1 MKVTICSL
9 DCPDACSL
17 IIDEDHNGVISVAGN
32 PDHPIT
38 RGFTCAKIKEHV
50 QRLRSPHRI
59 TSPLLRAGEKW
70 NPVEWDEALHIC
82 AEKIQHYRHEPSSIV
97 HVHGDGAK
105 GVLKCA
111 DNLFFGCLGSSHT
124 KGSLCDTAGIA
135 ACIADFGSLDSND
148 ITDILHA
155 KGIVNWGKDL
165 SRSSIHVASLV
176 QKVHKRGCEV
186 INISPGGDGNGPF
199 SDYRIRIRPGTDRFL
214 AAAILHLFVERN
226 TIREDILKRT
236 YNWEAFRGL
245 ITNRSLDEL
254 SSVCQVS
261 LDDIERLYNLY
272 AGSGPVATLYGWGL
286 QRYNHGGE
294 NVRFINA
301 LALISGNIG
310 RSGGGIY
317 YNISSMRNFNLD
329 WTRDSVMPGRRSFLL
344 PIIGRSILD
353 AAEPTVKMIWVSGS
367 NIVNQAPDSQT
378 IRKAFHSAEFKV
390 VVDAFMTDTA
400 SLADMILPS
409 TLILEQTDIVGS
421 FLHNYVHYATPLV
434 EPPRGARDDFW
445 ILAELGKR
453 LDPPIIMPTADECL
467 KASMNS
473 PYLKNRFEELN
484 EKRFVKARR
493 PSLVYEGLHF
503 DHPDG
508 LYRFPADLHDELTPP
523 SDYPLRLLSLIRRD
537 AIHSQIALEK
547 QAGLPKVWI
556 AHDSSMFKAVD
567 PAKDVFLVSPLG
579 RLQVQ
584 LETLSGLHPETV
596 IYRRGDWIKCGGG
609 VNQLIEARLTDM
621 GNGSS
626 YYSQYVRLE
635 N

>member
-1 MKVTICSL
+1 VKITVCSL
-9 DCPDACSL
+9 DCPDSCSL
-17 IIDEDHNGVISVAGN
+17 IIDEDQSGNISIAGN

-38 RGFTCAKIKEHV
+38 QGFTCAKIKEYV
-50 QRLRSPHRI
+50 RCLRSPHRI

-70 NPVEWDEALHIC
+70 KPIEWAEALNIC
-82 AEKIQHYRHEPSSIV
+82 AEKIQHYRHEPSSIL
-97 HVHGDGAK
+97 HIHGDGAK

-155 KGIVNWGKDL
+155 KRIVNWGKDL

-176 QKVHKRGCEV
+176 QKAHKRGCEV
-186 INISPGGDGNGPF
+186 ITISPGGDGNGPF

-214 AAAILHLFVERN
+214 AAAVVRLFIERN
-226 TIREDILKRT
+226 TIREDILKQT
-236 YNWEAFRGL
+236 HNGVAFRGL
-245 ITNRSLDEL
+245 VMNRSLDEL

-261 LDDIERLYNLY
+261 AENIEFLYNRY
-272 AGSGPVATLYGWGL
+272 AGSGAVATLHGWGL
-286 QRYNHGGE
+286 QRYRHGGE

-310 RSGGGIY
+310 RSGGGSY
-317 YNISSMRNFNLD
+317 YNISSLRNLNLD
-329 WTRDSVMPGRRSFLL
+329 WAYDSVMPGRRSFLL
-344 PIIGRSILD
+344 PIIGRSILE
-353 AAEPTVKMIWVSGS
+353 ATEPTVKMIWVNGS
-367 NIVNQAPDSQT
+367 NIVNQAPDSQA
-378 IRKAFHSAEFKV
+378 IRRAFRSAEFTV

-409 TLILEQTDIVGS
+409 KLILEQEDIVGS
-421 FLHNYVHYATPLV
+421 FLHNYIHYAAPV
-434 EPPRGARDDFW
+434 IDPPRRARDDFR
-445 ILAELGKR
+445 ILTELGKR
-453 LDPPIIMPTADECL
+453 LDPPIVMPAAEECF

-473 PYLKNRFEELN
+473 PYLENSFEELKD
-484 EKRFVKARR
+484 KRFVKAKR
-493 PSLVYEGLHF
+493 PSLVYEGLRF

-508 LYRFPADLHDELTPP
+508 LYRFPADLHDELQPP
-523 SDYPLRLLSLIRRD
+523 SDYPLRLLSLVRRD
-537 AIHSQIALEK
+537 AIHSQIAPEE
-547 QAGLPKVWI
+547 QTGLPKVWI
-556 AHDSSMFKAVD
+556 ASDSPVFETVD
-567 PAKDVFLVSPLG
+567 PGKDVFLVSPLG

-584 LETLSGLHPETV
+584 LETLPGLHRETV
-596 IYRRGDWIKCGGG
+596 IYRRGDWIQCGGG

>member
-1 MKVTICSL
+1 
-9 DCPDACSL
+9 
-17 IIDEDHNGVISVAGN
+17 
-32 PDHPIT
+32 
-38 RGFTCAKIKEHV
+38 
-50 QRLRSPHRI
+50 
-59 TSPLLRAGEKW
+59 
-70 NPVEWDEALHIC
+70 LHI
-82 AEKIQHYRHEPSSIV
+82 
-97 HVHGDGAK
+97 HGDGAK

-111 DNLFFGCLGSSHT
+111 DNLFFGRLGSSHT

-155 KGIVNWGKDL
+155 KRIVNWGKDL

-186 INISPGGDGNGPF
+186 ITISPGGDGNGPF

-214 AAAILHLFVERN
+214 AAAVVRLFIERN
-226 TIREDILKRT
+226 TIREDILKQT
-236 YNWEAFRGL
+236 HNGEAFRGL
-245 ITNRSLDEL
+245 VMNRSLDEL

-261 LDDIERLYNLY
+261 AEDIEFLYNLY
-272 AGSGPVATLYGWGL
+272 AGSEAVATLHGWGL
-286 QRYNHGGE
+286 QRYRHGGE

-310 RSGGGIY
+310 RSGGGSY
-317 YNISSMRNFNLD
+317 YNISSLRNLNLD
-329 WTRDSVMPGRRSFLL
+329 WAYDSIMPERRSFLL
-344 PIIGRSILD
+344 PIIGRSILE
-353 AAEPTVKMIWVSGS
+353 ATEPTVKMIWVNGS
-367 NIVNQAPDSQT
+367 NIVNQAPDSQA
-378 IRKAFHSAEFKV
+378 IRRAFRSAEFNV

-409 TLILEQTDIVGS
+409 KLILEQEDIVGS
-421 FLHNYVHYATPLV
+421 FLHNYIHYAAPV
-434 EPPRGARDDFW
+434 IDPPRRARDDFR
-445 ILAELGKR
+445 ILTELGKR
-453 LDPPIIMPTADECL
+453 LDPPIVMPAAEECF

-473 PYLKNRFEELN
+473 PCLENSFEELKD
-484 EKRFVKARR
+484 KRFVKARR
-493 PSLVYEGLHF
+493 PSLVYEGLRF

-508 LYRFPADLHDELTPP
+508 LYRFPADLHDELQPP
-523 SDYPLRLLSLIRRD
+523 SDYPLRLLSLVRRD
-537 AIHSQIALEK
+537 AIHSQIAPEE
-547 QAGLPKVWI
+547 QTGLPKVWI
-556 AHDSSMFKAVD
+556 ASDSSVFETVD
-567 PAKDVFLVSPLG
+567 PGKDVFLLSPLG

-584 LETLSGLHPETV
+584 LETLPGLHGETV
-596 IYRRGDWIKCGGG
+596 IYRRGDWIQCGGG

>member
-1 MKVTICSL
+1 MKVTVCSL
-9 DCPDACSL
+9 DCPDTCSL
-17 IIDEDHNGVISVAGN
+17 IIDEDQSGNVSVAGN

-38 RGFTCAKIKEHV
+38 RGFTCAKIDEHV
-50 QRLRSPHRI
+50 RRLRSPHRI
-59 TSPLLRAGEKW
+59 TTPLLRAGEKW
-70 NPVEWDEALHIC
+70 NPIEWDEALHLC
-82 AEKIQHYRHEPSSIV
+82 AEKIQHYRHEPSSIL
-97 HVHGDGAK
+97 HVHGDGSK

-111 DNLFFGCLGSSHT
+111 DNLFFGRLGSSHT
-124 KGSLCDTAGIA
+124 TGSLCDTAGIA
-135 ACIADFGSLDSND
+135 ACIADFGSHDSND

-176 QKVHKRGCEV
+176 QKVHNRGCEV
-186 INISPGGDGNGPF
+186 ITISPGGDGNGPF
-199 SDYRIRIRPGTDRFL
+199 SNYRIRIRPGTDRFL
-214 AAAILHLFVERN
+214 AAAVVRLFIERN
-226 TIREDILKRT
+226 IIQKDIREQTD
-236 YNWEAFRGL
+236 NWEAFRGL
-245 ITNRSLDEL
+245 IMNRSINEL
-254 SSVCQVS
+254 SSVCHVS
-261 LDDIERLYNLY
+261 LDDLERLYSLY
-272 AGSGPVATLYGWGL
+272 AGSEPVATLYGWGL
-286 QRYNHGGE
+286 QRYLHGGE

-310 RSGGGIY
+310 RSGGGSY
-317 YNISSMRNFNLD
+317 YNISSLRNVNLD
-329 WTRDSVMPGRRSFLL
+329 WAYDSVMPGRRSFLL
-344 PIIGRSILD
+344 PIIGRSILE
-353 AAEPTVKMIWVSGS
+353 AAEPTVKMIWVNGS
-367 NIVNQAPDSQT
+367 NIVNQAPDSQA
-378 IRKAFHSAEFKV
+378 IRKAFRSAEFIV

-421 FLHNYVHYATPLV
+421 FLHNYVHYAAPV
-434 EPPRGARDDFW
+434 IDPPRGAQDDFW
-445 ILAELGKR
+445 ILTELGKR
-453 LDPPIIMPTADECL
+453 LDPPIVMPAADECL

-473 PYLKNRFEELN
+473 PYLENRFEEMKD
-484 EKRFVKARR
+484 KRFVKARR
-493 PSLVYEGLHF
+493 PSIVYEGLRF
-503 DHPDG
+503 DHSDG
-508 LYRFPADLHDELTPP
+508 LYRFPADLHDELQPL

-537 AIHSQIALEK
+537 AIHSQIAPEK

-556 AHDSSMFKAVD
+556 APDSSMFKAVD
-567 PAKDVFLVSPLG
+567 PKKDVFLVSPLG

-584 LETLSGLHPETV
+584 LEALSGLHPETV